1 MRPRRTGV
9 TIELRQWIRR
19 RLLLGAPLPLDH
31 LLDPGFVAIDLETTG
46 LDPRRDAI
54 VAMAAIPFLH
64 GRAMAGLV
72 TLVNPGRAI
81 PPAATAIHGI
91 DDDAVADAPA
101 LESVLRRF
109 DATCAGRVVVGHDV
123 AFDLAVL
130 ARARAAAG
138 TDGRHGLALDT
149 RRLARSACGPGRD
162 TRLEVIAGGLGLDVM
177 GRHTAAGDARMAG
190 GILVGLLPTL
200 QAAGART
207 VADLLRL
214 QRAAPRHD

>member
-1 MRPRRTGV
+1 MRARLTV
-9 TIELRQWIRR
+9 ATIELRQWVRR
-19 RLLLGAPLPLDH
+19 RLLLDARLPLDH

-91 DDDAVADAPA
+91 DDAAVADAPT
-101 LESVLRRF
+101 LESMLRRF
-109 DATCAGRVVVGHDV
+109 DATCARRVVVGHDV

-130 ARARAAAG
+130 ARARAAGG
-138 TDGRHGLALDT
+138 TDDRRGLALDT
-149 RRLARSACGPGRD
+149 RRLARSASGPGRD
-162 TRLEVIAGGLGLDVM
+162 TQLEVMAGDLGLDVT

-190 GILVGLLPTL
+190 EILVALLPAL
-200 QAAGART
+200 HAAGART

-214 QRAAPRHD
+214 QRAE